1 MFEDLINA
9 AQELNRHISRVGGLT
24 DVGALTLDQQE
35 ETLLEILQDQLVQ
48 LEEFATRQLGLAAKR
63 EYL

>member
-9 AQELNRHISRVGGLT
+9 AQELNRQISRIGGLT

-35 ETLLEILQDQLVQ
+35 ETLLEIFQDQLVH